1 MAERENMMKQCKWLI
16 LFSTWLLIMLVLN
29 ACTFS
34 VEVLPTSSSLL
45 PTSTHT
51 SVPATFTTVAP
62 TSVVSFPTPTL
73 ISIRLDTL
81 SLLEIFTSFGEGEF
95 TRSVAFTF
103 DGKVLA
109 SAGGNNEDFAIR
121 LWDVAGGQSI
131 LKLDGHTGI
140 VWGLA
145 FSPDG
150 QMLASVSSDA
160 TAKIWDWRNGTLI
173 QSLDFPAEVVSV
185 SFSPDGRILAVG
197 GVDEPQGDIQNAAI
211 WTFSVSSWQPLLKFP
226 EYWNIEAMVYSPD
239 GRWLIGGGTSR
250 NVKVWRTGDGT
261 SVFIL
266 SHAHQV
272 LDAAVSPDG
281 SIVATATCQVTVNE
295 ECTEGGVW
303 LWNLSNGRLLNKLR
317 GFPDVV
323 ESVSFSVDGSSM
335 IAASR
340 NGTMRVYATSDFQ
353 QQFEATPPGGNGIMT
368 PSPDGGLLATG
379 GNNGVVHLWKVVYRP

>member
-16 LFSTWLLIMLVLN
+16 LFNTWLLIMLVLN
-29 ACTFS
+29 GCTFS
-34 VEVLPTSSSLL
+34 VEVLPTSSSLI

-51 SVPATFTTVAP
+51 SVPPTFTPVAP